1 MPKRTREDEAKATP
15 RLSAVAQR
23 RLREQQI
30 QSPTPVVSE
39 SVVKVRKTKSTAQ
52 KRHEETV
59 VPPTDISN
67 DKLARERAEIEQKLQ
82 KRVSEVKA
90 IGRDPTRILPKDWST
105 AQMSPASN
113 ASRSREESPVS
124 KPSPARRDMPSKTEE
139 SALARIKREREEKKL
154 SATTDDED
162 VEMKS
167 VKGSDEDEIMESGA
181 ESTTPKLTQVSSL
194 VPTDENYS
202 VTDSASV
209 FRLQPGETL
218 VLVGVYQI
226 TVTKGSVNISGAK
239 LSPSSPT
246 QTIYA
251 PMTHALPVIE
261 AILSKRKQTTNSGTP
276 GAEIRITNHHSG
288 ILEIGKLCP
297 TFNTIWKGSS
307 KDLGGNSF
315 APIFTSATNIPIVVI
330 PTSWKPTLKALT
342 KKATSTNA
350 SPPIII
356 LAGSKGTGKST
367 FSRILANRLLT
378 TAGLDSIAYLDM
390 DPGQPEFSP
399 PGIISL
405 SVLTCPILGPPFTHT
420 LTPTRRHH
428 IGHTSPREDPAHY
441 IRAII
446 DLLSVYRQSHPTVPL
461 LINIAGWTKGLGLE
475 LLHDILSHSQ
485 ATDIVF
491 LGGGAAVI
499 AEIIAPNT
507 TTLHE
512 LSSVAVSSSSSS
524 STRFTPA
531 DLRTLHTMSYFHRL
545 SSRGW
550 DFTTPLTGF
559 APWVIPYTGTARGID
574 GVHILGETIAA
585 KELCTAIEGTIV
597 GIVVVA
603 EHNLPESFTPTPTPT
618 PLSSSADDELLLP
631 AILES
636 PLAPDVA
643 ECKGLAVIR
652 AIDSTNGHVHLIS
665 SVGESEIEEWERR
678 RERVVLVRGRLEL
691 SVWEMLL
698 PTGGVAAA
706 EKELPWIST
715 GEGKRSTGAVWRV
728 RRNVMRRGQR

>member
-1 MPKRTREDEAKATP
+1 MPKRTREEEAKPTP

-30 QSPTPVVSE
+30 QQSPTPVVPE
-39 SVVKVRKTKSTAQ
+39 SAVKVRKTKSTAQ

-59 VPPTDISN
+59 FPPADVSN
-67 DKLARERAEIEQKLQ
+67 DELVRKRAEIEQKLRE
-82 KRVSEVKA
+82 RVSEVKA
-90 IGRDPTRILPKDWST
+90 LERDPMRILSKDWST

-113 ASRSREESPVS
+113 ASRSREGSPVS
-124 KPSPARRDMPSKTEE
+124 KPSPTRRDTPSKTEE
-139 SALARIKREREEKKL
+139 SALARIKREREKKKL

-167 VKGSDEDEIMESGA
+167 VGGSDEDEIMESGA
-181 ESTTPKLTQVSSL
+181 ESTTPKLTQVSSF

-251 PMTHALPVIE
+251 SMTHALPVIE
-261 AILSKRKQTTNSGTP
+261 AISSKRKQTTNSGTP
-276 GAEIRITNHHSG
+276 GAEIRITNHHSD

-297 TFNTIWKGSS
+297 TFNTIWKGSL

-315 APIFTSATNIPIVVI
+315 APIFTSATSIPIVAI

-342 KKATSTNA
+342 KKAASTDA
-350 SPPIII
+350 SPPIIV

-378 TAGLDSIAYLDM
+378 TAGLDSIAYLDV

-420 LTPTRRHH
+420 LTATRSHH
-428 IGHTSPREDPAHY
+428 IGYTSPREDPAHY

-446 DLLSVYRQSHPTVPL
+446 DLLSVYRQSYPTVPL
-461 LINIAGWTKGLGLE
+461 LINTAGWTKGLGLE
-475 LLHDILSHSQ
+475 LLQDILSHSQ

-512 LSSVAVSSSSSS
+512 LSSAAVSSSS

-545 SSRGW
+545 SSGRW

-559 APWVIPYTGTARGID
+559 APWVIPYTGAARGID
-574 GVHILGETIAA
+574 GVHILGEEAIAA
-585 KELCTAIEGTIV
+585 EELCTAIEGTIV

-603 EHNLPESFTPTPTPT
+603 EHNLPESFTPTPSS
-618 PLSSSADDELLLP
+618 LSSAGDELLLLP

-652 AIDSTNGHVHLIS
+652 AIDLTNGHVHLIS
-665 SVGESEIEEWERR
+665 SVGESEIEEWECRG
-678 RERVVLVRGRLEL
+678 ERVVLVRGRLEL

-698 PTGGVAAA
+698 PNGGGAAA
-706 EKELPWIST
+706 TEKELPWIST